1 MSMPCAWGARLRGA
15 RAAGCLPLSEP
26 VWGSC
31 ARGIRIVAA
40 RRNEWTGNSDVLSND
55 GQYLH
60 GNLRARRRLV
70 CRILSGSTGSQR
82 SGPLETGGPNELGGC
97 DRADLPGPPGR
108 LVSQPS
114 RQCGAGYGS
123 RWVKRGALP
132 PAAVSPAPWVP
143 SGTRIGSLPLAVC
156 WICPRLAMTDLERS
170 NALYNDYR

>member
-1 MSMPCAWGARLRGA
+1 MRVGSAASRY
-15 RAAGCLPLSEP
+15 AGCLPLSES
-26 VWGSC
+26 VWRSC

-40 RRNEWTGNSDVLSND
+40 RRNEWTGNSDVL
-55 GQYLH
+55 
-60 GNLRARRRLV
+60 RRLV
-70 CRILSGSTGSQR
+70 CRTLSGSTGNQR
-82 SGPLETGGPNELGGC
+82 SGPLETGGPNELGGR

-108 LVSQPS
+108 LLS
-114 RQCGAGYGS
+114 RLSRRCGAGYGS